1 MIEILKNTNIDFIRA
16 RYISF
21 AISGVLIIV
30 GIISV
35 IMIAFDKAN
44 LGIDF
49 AGGTLVSVKF
59 DKNLSPGEIRKILAE
74 EGLKDIDIQQITIE
88 KKALIKIK
96 KGVIEIGNASN
107 KISEIFTNH
116 LPGVK
121 ILIDRSEEI
130 GPAVG
135 KSLQKQAMWA
145 VFWAII
151 GITVYIWW
159 RFEFR
164 FGLAA
169 TIATIH
175 DVLAVL
181 GVCTILNKEF
191 NLLIVTALLTL
202 AGYSL
207 SDTVVVFD
215 RIRENLRFSQ
225 KENLTSIVNRSIN
238 EVLSR
243 TIVTSTGV
251 LLVLITLFFLGGEV
265 IHDFSF
271 VLLIGVVTGTYS
283 SIFLASPIIV
293 EWDRFSPSNESL
305 NKLYKKTKFS

>member
-1 MIEILKNTNIDFIRA
+1 MIEIFRKTNIDFIGK
-16 RYISF
+16 RYIAFVIS
-21 AISGVLIIV
+21 AILLII

-35 IMIAFDKAN
+35 VMITLGKAN

-59 DKNLSPGEIRKILAE
+59 DKDISIVDIRRLLFSA
-74 EGLKDIDIQQITIE
+74 GLKDVDVQQIPLE

-96 KGVIEIGNASN
+96 KGEIEIGKAIE
-107 KISEIFTNH
+107 KINEIFTAG
-116 LPGVK
+116 LPDTK
-121 ILIDRSEEI
+121 ILIDRSEEV

-135 KSLQKQAMWA
+135 KSLQRQALWA
-145 VFWAII
+145 VFFAMI
-151 GITVYIWW
+151 GITIYIWW

-164 FGLAA
+164 FGIAA
-169 TIATIH
+169 AIATIH
-175 DVLAVL
+175 DVLAVF
-181 GVCTILNKEF
+181 GICTILNKEF

-207 SDTVVVFD
+207 SDTVVLFD
-215 RIRENLRFSQ
+215 RIRENLRFSK
-225 KENLTSIVNRSIN
+225 KESLVSIINRSIN

-243 TIVTSTGV
+243 TFITSTGV

-271 VLLIGVVTGTYS
+271 ALLIGIIVGTYS
-283 SIFLASPIIV
+283 SIFLASPILV
-293 EWDRFSPSNESL
+293 EWDIHSPNEESFY
-305 NKLYKKTKFS
+305 KLYKKK